1 VFAPRPLR
9 GSDGGGIVHA
19 ITHTESAMRRRSI
32 GIAVCLLLTASTA
45 IAKVSNDRA
54 PATDDPKTE
63 LKRSFGE
70 VSAWVT
76 KAADMVP
83 ADKYDYR
90 PTPGVRTFGQVVAH
104 VADAYAYYCASAGGK
119 KLEWSDAIEKGKT
132 DKATIVQ
139 KLKETTASCTTA
151 YGGSAVTVGPL
162 IDNVGHTNLH
172 YGNIITYMRMLG
184 MVPPSS

>member
-1 VFAPRPLR
+1 
-9 GSDGGGIVHA
+9 
-19 ITHTESAMRRRSI
+19 M

-45 IAKVSNDRA
+45 IARVPSDPAPRPRA
-54 PATDDPKTE
+54 ADDPMAE
-63 LKRSFGE
+63 IKRNFGE

-90 PTPGVRTFGQVVAH
+90 PAPSVRTFGQVVAH
-104 VADAYAYYCASAGGK
+104 VADAYAYYCATAGGK

-132 DKATIVQ
+132 DKATVVQ
-139 KLKETTASCTTA
+139 KLKETTASCTAA
-151 YGGSAVTVGPL
+151 YGGSAAKVAPL
-162 IDNVGHTNLH
+162 IDNVAHTNLH
-172 YGNIITYMRMLG
+172 YGNIITYMRTLG